1 MSQARTF
8 PNDTASVR
16 EARRYVLE
24 VLGAIAQ
31 PAADAIALMVS
42 ELATN
47 AVRHTSSRFTVVA
60 DRTEEQIRVAI
71 TDDGSGSPVV
81 RTPRPADTSGRGLQ
95 IVEELASEWGV
106 VPSVDGTGKTVWF
119 AVALHA

>member
-31 PAADAIALMVS
+31 PVADAIALMVS

-81 RTPRPADTSGRGLQ
+81 RAPAAGRHFGPRLADRRGTCQRMGSSSL
-95 IVEELASEWGV
+95 G
-106 VPSVDGTGKTVWF
+106 
-119 AVALHA
+119 